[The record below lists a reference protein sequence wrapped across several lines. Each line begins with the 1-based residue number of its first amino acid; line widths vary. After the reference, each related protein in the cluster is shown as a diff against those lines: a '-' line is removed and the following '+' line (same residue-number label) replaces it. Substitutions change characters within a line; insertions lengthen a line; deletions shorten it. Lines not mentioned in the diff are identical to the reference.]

1 MGKGEPMKIVAD
13 SSVMYSIAEGAD
25 KGIEVMPLSVSIGNE
40 TWLEYE
46 EITSPEF
53 LTKVRAG
60 ATPTSSCP
68 PVGLM
73 AHAFDT
79 EEEVICL
86 SMASGLSGSYG
97 VAHAQGEQAPHPE
110 RVHVINTKTLCVPH
124 RIMALA
130 AVSMRERG
138 LDTATVVA
146 NMRAMADSHHSF
158 LIPEDFDFLR
168 RGGRLTPMA
177 AKFAAVLK
185 AVPVMK
191 QTEDGKRLERLAIT
205 RSLPKAIGSIV
216 SDLKERGIGKAHYIS
231 VSHADNL
238 EAAKLAIE
246 QLRKAFPEN
255 RMGIFDLSPAFVT
268 QGGPGCFA
276 IQVIDTTLCPEVDP
290 A

>member
-1 MGKGEPMKIVAD
+1 MKIVTD
-13 SSVMYSIAEGAD
+13 SSVMYSVSEGAE
-25 KGIEVMPLSVSIGNE
+25 KGIEVMPLSVTINGE

-53 LTKVRAG
+53 LAKVRTG

-73 AHAFDT
+73 AQAFDT
-79 EEEVICL
+79 EDEVICL
-86 SMASGLSGSYG
+86 SMADGLSGSYG
-97 VAHAQGEQAPHPE
+97 AAHAQGLQAPCPE
-110 RVHVINTKTLCVPH
+110 RVHVINTRTLCVPH

-138 LDTATVVA
+138 LTAAKIVES
-146 NMRAMADSHHSF
+146 MHAMADSCHSF

-177 AKFAAVLK
+177 AKFASILK
-185 AVPVMK
+185 AVPVMM
-191 QTEDGKRLERLAIT
+191 QTDDGKRLERLAIT
-205 RSLPKAIGSIV
+205 RSLQKAIGAIV
-216 SDLKERGIGKAHYIS
+216 SELKERGIGDAHYIS

-238 EAAKLAIE
+238 DAAKLAIE
-246 QLRKAFPEN
+246 QLKQAFPQN
-255 RMGIFDLSPAFVT
+255 RVGIFDLSPAFIT

-276 IQVIDTTLCPEVDP
+276 IQAISTELCPEIDP